1 MIIILIYN
9 YKQFIADDSTML
21 TGLLR
26 ARLRDLH
33 LYASLL
39 FGALFVLAGL
49 TGTPLAWIHE
59 LDGALNPTLLH
70 SRAAPGMPDAAPTP
84 LQVQAAYD
92 RLAADPAYGTP
103 TQLMLPH
110 AADDVYVAWYRKP
123 AKDKGLFDMD
133 VARQV
138 MLDRHTL
145 DVLGERNWG
154 EFGLSRPL
162 LMPSLFHLHRYLFAG
177 EFGKTLIGV
186 SGLLLTITSLLGLA
200 LWWPKHSWSS
210 LRKALTVRGT
220 LTSRQFHYSFHRA
233 AGFFM
238 TPVLA
243 VLGFTG
249 MAMNL
254 PDWVRPVV
262 GAVATLEPNGRL
274 ANGPADGRKPIS
286 VAAALEAA
294 QQRVP
299 QGRLSRVA
307 VGSAKAPFEIRMRQP
322 GEVRK
327 GDGLTRVSVDAFS
340 GGVLRVRDPLTAASG
355 DTFLNWQ
362 FPLHTGEAFG
372 LPGRLLV
379 SVSGLAPLLFMVTGL
394 VLWLGRRAM
403 HRKAASAAAALP
415 TVATIRNKA
424 AA

>member
-1 MIIILIYN
+1 
-9 YKQFIADDSTML
+9 ML

-33 LYASLL
+33 LYVSLV
-39 FGALFVLAGL
+39 FGALFVMAGL
-49 TGTPLAWIHE
+49 TGVALAWMHE
-59 LDGALNPTLLH
+59 LDGALNPGLLH
-70 SRAAPGMPDAAPTP
+70 SRSGAGQPAAAPAPAQVQAVVERLAAAPG
-84 LQVQAAYD
+84 
-92 RLAADPAYGTP
+92 YGKP

-110 AADDVYVAWYRKP
+110 AADDVYVAWYRQP
-123 AKDKGLFDMD
+123 ARAKGSFDTD
-133 VARQV
+133 VSRQV

-145 DVLGERNWG
+145 AILGERNWG

-162 LMPSLFHLHRYLFAG
+162 LMPTLFHLHRYLFAG
-177 EFGKTLIGV
+177 EVGKTVIGI
-186 SGLLLTITSLLGLA
+186 SGLLLTVTSLLGLV
-200 LWWPKHSWSS
+200 LWWPKHSLAS

-220 LTSRQFHYSFHRA
+220 PASRQFNYSLHRA

-249 MAMNL
+249 LAMNL

-262 GAVATLEPNGRL
+262 GAVATLEPNAKL
-274 ANGPADGRKPIS
+274 ANGPAEGRKPIS

-294 QQRVP
+294 QRQVP
-299 QGRLSRVA
+299 QGRLSRVSL
-307 VGSAKAPFEIRMRQP
+307 GSAKAPYEIRMRQP
-322 GEVRK
+322 GEVRQ

-340 GGVLRVRDPLTAASG
+340 GAVLRVRDPLTAASG
-355 DTFLNWQ
+355 DTFFNWQ

-372 LPGRLLV
+372 LAGRVLV

-403 HRKAASAAAALP
+403 HRRALAAAAAASAQPPRKAVAA
-415 TVATIRNKA
+415 
-424 AA
+424 